1 MLVTNIVL
9 ETRPGRAHAVADL
22 VGHLKGVGQLTVE
35 GDHRVLATWS
45 FPLGHNPE
53 PEGVSEVL
61 RSMSE
66 EILQVTLLGGEEA
79 S

>member
-9 ETRPGRAHAVADL
+9 ETQPGRAHAVADL
-22 VGHLKGVGQLTVE
+22 VGNLKGVGQLTVD

-66 EILQVTLLGGEEA
+66 EILEVRLLGGEE
-79 S
+79 SS